1 MDMQASQRENNMR
14 SALSTGT
21 RKFVFE
27 IKRLC
32 PEEDQMRS
40 GNMKT
45 RLLLVDDHAVVR
57 SGLRM
62 LLGSHAELEIAGE
75 AGTAED
81 ALQKA
86 GELRPDLI
94 LMDIGLPDKTGIE
107 ATREIKRNFPDV
119 RILALTIHED
129 EEYFFQM
136 LDAGASGYVPK
147 RAAPEELLSA
157 IRVAAAGE
165 VYLYPSMAK
174 LLVRDFL
181 NIERPAG
188 ERPNLDGLTDR
199 EREVLTHLAEGVSN
213 DEIAVT
219 LVISPRTV
227 ERHREN
233 IMRKL
238 NLHSRSELVRY
249 AIRKGIIKA

>member
-1 MDMQASQRENNMR
+1 M
-14 SALSTGT
+14 
-21 RKFVFE
+21 
-27 IKRLC
+27 
-32 PEEDQMRS
+32 
-40 GNMKT
+40 T

-62 LLGSHAELEIAGE
+62 LLGGHSEMEIVGE
-75 AGTAED
+75 AGTAAE
-81 ALQKA
+81 ALQKT
-86 GELRPDLI
+86 GEVHPDVI

-119 RILALTIHED
+119 KIVALTIHED

-136 LDAGASGYVPK
+136 LDAGATGYVPK
-147 RAAPEELLSA
+147 RAAPEELLTA
-157 IRVAAAGE
+157 IRAAAAGE
-165 VYLYPSMAK
+165 VYLYPSLAK

-181 NIERPAG
+181 SNERPA
-188 ERPNLDGLTDR
+188 EEKLKLDGLTDR
-199 EREVLTHLAEGVSN
+199 EHEVLTHLAEGASN
-213 DEIAVT
+213 AKIASA
-219 LVISPRTV
+219 LVISPKTV